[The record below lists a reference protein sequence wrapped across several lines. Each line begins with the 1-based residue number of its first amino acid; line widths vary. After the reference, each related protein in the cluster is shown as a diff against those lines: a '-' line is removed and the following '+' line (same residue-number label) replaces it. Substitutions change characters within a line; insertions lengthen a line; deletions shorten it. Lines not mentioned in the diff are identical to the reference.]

1 MSITRR
7 IAMVAEEVCF
17 AVQLRSAYGDQRSTS
32 TSDPPRS
39 STPYRTALDLRVQAH
54 ERRGSSGA
62 ADIGALAADR
72 ADTNL
77 HAAEWT
83 TNASHA
89 AICAA

>member
-1 MSITRR
+1 MS
-7 IAMVAEEVCF
+7 
-17 AVQLRSAYGDQRSTS
+17 
-32 TSDPPRS
+32 
-39 STPYRTALDLRVQAH
+39 ALS
-54 ERRGSSGA
+54 RGELNATGA
-62 ADIGALAADR
+62 KAALAADR